1 MGKKNFQTG
10 LDNLLAQ
17 SKATLSRPREIE
29 LPSDYIKSTYLYKV
43 EQLQKIKA
51 IAYYERITI
60 GSIIESAL
68 EDFIVNYK
76 NLTEAQRVFE
86 QKK

>member
-10 LDNLLAQ
+10 LDSLLAQ
-17 SKATLSRPREIE
+17 SKANISRPREIE
-29 LPSDYIKSTYLYKV
+29 LPSDYIKSTYLFKA

-51 IAYYERITI
+51 IAYFERISI
-60 GSIIESAL
+60 GSIIELAL
-68 EDFIVNYK
+68 EEYIVNYK